1 MTPVNVMIGG
11 LTACCTFI
19 CAVDLFFY
27 FLCRELH
34 RLPCCCSLL
43 PVYFSSV
50 YLLLLGLHCLNL
62 NSHTCGIAYDQKL
75 HFNLRKKN
83 YMKPL
88 KGRGT
93 ETETFLINRSICA
106 FISTL
111 DSR

>member
-1 MTPVNVMIGG
+1 LTPVNVMIGG

-75 HFNLRKKN
+75 HFNLRKK
-83 YMKPL
+83 KL
-88 KGRGT
+88 HEASEGER
-93 ETETFLINRSICA
+93 NRNRN
-106 FISTL
+106 FFN
-111 DSR
+111 